1 MAPRQYRAGW
11 QPGGDARGAAR
22 KSVTRC
28 LTVAPLML
36 GLVVFL
42 ASCILLPP
50 PPPPKPSPSPQA
62 QAAPVGA
69 PSPSPT
75 VDQAA
80 ASVAAGGSRAGAP
93 STAPSP
99 AAVTSP
105 LASASPVLAASP
117 SAAASP
123 VVGVSAGLPT
133 VPFESGSADRGQAI
147 FTRAGC
153 VGCHAV
159 NGVGGTIGPDL
170 GGVATR
176 AVERAAM
183 LGLAGPREYFVQS
196 IVTPQAYVVDRY
208 MPVMLDWKQLR
219 LTEQDLADLAI
230 YLGTL
235 SAP

>member
-1 MAPRQYRAGW
+1 MPYGGTFDARSRRL
-11 QPGGDARGAAR
+11 PGGLHP
-22 KSVTRC
+22 S
-28 LTVAPLML
+28 P
-36 GLVVFL
+36 
-42 ASCILLPP
+42 AS
-50 PPPPKPSPSPQA
+50 PSTETPPSPQA
-62 QAAPVGA
+62 QASPVGA
-69 PSPSPT
+69 PSPAPAPGQT
-75 VDQAA
+75 V
-80 ASVAAGGSRAGAP
+80 ASAVAAGALSSGP

-99 AAVTSP
+99 VAVSSP